1 MSETRSTGEAALER
15 RPSHR
20 RAARRARS
28 DAGSSLREARCH
40 DALGAERRGR
50 RRELHVDDAR
60 ALRERPQDAGG
71 GVLLGAHATEGT
83 TRPASIIALILLP
96 TRIREGARA
105 TLPSAVRV
113 VDARRHRLMNAEDDV
128 EDFPLV
134 GRVPDGIFDLNV
146 GMDGLRCDDET

>member
-1 MSETRSTGEAALER
+1 MGEARSTGKAALER

-28 DAGSSLREARCH
+28 DAGSSLREARRH

-60 ALRERPQDAGG
+60 AVRKRSQDAGG
-71 GVLLGAHATEGT
+71 GVLLGADPTEGT
-83 TRPASIIALILLP
+83 TRAASIIALILLP
-96 TRIREGARA
+96 TRLRERARA

-113 VDARRHRLMNAEDDV
+113 VDAGPDRLVNAEDDV
-128 EDFPLV
+128 EHLSLV
-134 GRVPDGIFDLNV
+134 GRVPYRVFDLNV
-146 GMDGLRCDDET
+146 RMDGLRCDDEA